1 MVKKKKNSSGF
12 KLELVITQYIGIVI
26 KNIVNVV
33 TLLFKKKKKAM
44 NKKFTTF
51 FIIVELTNFY

>member
-1 MVKKKKNSSGF
+1 MLFMVKKKKKISSGF

-33 TLLFKKKKKAM
+33 TLLLKKKKQ
-44 NKKFTTF
+44 
-51 FIIVELTNFY
+51 

>member
-1 MVKKKKNSSGF
+1 MVKKKKKKNSSEF

-33 TLLFKKKKKAM
+33 TLLLKKKKQ
-44 NKKFTTF
+44 
-51 FIIVELTNFY
+51 